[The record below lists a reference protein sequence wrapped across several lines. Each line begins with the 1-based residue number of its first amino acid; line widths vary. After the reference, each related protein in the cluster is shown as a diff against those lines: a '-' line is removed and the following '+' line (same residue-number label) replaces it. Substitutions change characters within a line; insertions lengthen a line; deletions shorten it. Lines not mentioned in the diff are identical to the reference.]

1 MKQQFAILGL
11 GRFGSKVARELFYR
25 GQEVI
30 VVDRDESKIQTIKD
44 EVTHAYIGDITK
56 EEVLKEA
63 GVSDCD
69 VAVIAESSNLE
80 SNIIASQ
87 ICKTMGIK
95 KVIAKA
101 QNTMHGKILVK
112 LQVDQII
119 YPEQDTA
126 IKLVNKLTSDNILD
140 YLELGGHINIVSVE
154 APQKMEDKTIKEL
167 DLRRRFHVTILG
179 IKRGDDI
186 IFNLTDDTEIR
197 KDDILIVFG
206 ETESLKKLNLD
217 VTHKT

>member
-1 MKQQFAILGL
+1 MKQQFAVLGL

-25 GQEVI
+25 NQDVI
-30 VVDRDESKIQTIKD
+30 VVDKDENKIQTIKD
-44 EVTHAYIGDITK
+44 EVTNAYIGDITS
-56 EEVLKEA
+56 EDALKES

-69 VAVIAESSNLE
+69 VAIIAESSNIE
-80 SNIIASQ
+80 SNIIACQ
-87 ICKTMGIK
+87 ICKNFGIK

-126 IKLVNKLTSDNILD
+126 IKIVNKLTSDNILD
-140 YLELGGHINIVSVE
+140 YLELGSHINIVSIE
-154 APQKMEDKTIKEL
+154 APQKMEDKTIKDLE
-167 DLRRRFHVTILG
+167 LRRKFHVTILG
-179 IKRGDDI
+179 IKRNHDI
-186 IFNLTDDTEIR
+186 IFNLTDETEI
-197 KDDILIVFG
+197 KKGDILIVFG